1 MSRRP
6 MRAIITLGIAALE
19 LVLPAALSAATFHG
33 RPVDERWYE
42 GRAVSTTYGAYDC
55 RIRFHGDQVFLKL
68 GGVQVVGELD
78 DEVIVDAHE
87 IVAHDSL
94 RGVDWTIDCFNLGN

>member
-6 MRAIITLGIAALE
+6 THVRFALAAMAL
-19 LVLPAALSAATFHG
+19 LLPAALSAATFHN

-55 RIRFHGDQVFLKL
+55 RIRFHGDQVFLQL
-68 GGVQVVGELD
+68 GGVQIVGVLD
-78 DEVIVDAHE
+78 EEVIANPHE
-87 IVAHDSL
+87 IVAHDPR
-94 RGVDWTIDCFNLGN
+94 RGVDWTIDCFNLGS